1 MKRERVPYKVKIEIR
16 GMKTNE
22 DIHRF
27 IEDFSSRY
35 ASRISK
41 GEDLKALY
49 DFELE
54 AFMEDLKVFHID
66 TEYTNEAG
74 ITITIRSRGEE
85 HLVFEYEGN
94 LYSSEGLWFGEDG
107 VEAVMASDMLWYADQ
122 YTKENEVNDGH
133 TEEQA

>member
-1 MKRERVPYKVKIEIR
+1 MKIEIR

-35 ASRISK
+35 AYRISK
-41 GEDLKALY
+41 GEDLRALY

-107 VEAVMASDMLWYADQ
+107 VEVIVSSDMLWYADQ
-122 YTKENEVNDGH
+122 YTKENEMNDGH